1 MLKELFHVVIF
12 GHPYIKKNS
21 QRTIWHKYLKKTIVV
36 YSANYSRWKND
47 SMKQLCV
54 GYHRVGEYKKHPE
67 KRRSPF
73 EMPMIL
79 KCHFYIQQNR
89 RTDLSNLLEG
99 VQDLLVEAEIIKDDN
114 FNIIIGH
121 DGSRV
126 FIDKENPRIELWLQE
141 ASSELTGS

>member
-1 MLKELFHVVIF
+1 
-12 GHPYIKKNS
+12 
-21 QRTIWHKYLKKTIVV
+21 
-36 YSANYSRWKND
+36 
-47 SMKQLCV
+47 MKQLCV

-99 VQDLLVEAEIIKDDN
+99 DQDLLVEAEIIKDDN

-126 FIDKENPRIELWLQE
+126 FVDKENPRIELWLQE

>member
-1 MLKELFHVVIF
+1 MLKEIFHCKII
-12 GHPYIKKNS
+12 GPPYVKKNS
-21 QRTIWHKYLKKTIVV
+21 QRTIWHKYLKRIIVV

-67 KRRSPF
+67 KRRTPF

-79 KCHFYIQQNR
+79 KCHFYMGDNR
-89 RTDLSNLLEG
+89 KRDLSNLYEG

-114 FNIIIGH
+114 YKIIIGH

-126 FIDKENPRIELWLQE
+126 FVDKENPRIELWLQE
-141 ASSELTGS
+141 ESAKLIGS